1 MALRITSYK
10 ETRFIHQKL
19 LCWTTSTV
27 PVPNKAEK
35 VPKLEAES
43 SQKLFQNKYIRQHHT
58 CEHIAAASKYFTNLN
73 FSLLDPK
80 LIKFRGFGTIFVKN
94 ESPR

>member
-1 MALRITSYK
+1 MALRIISYK

-19 LCWTTSTV
+19 LCWTTSAV
-27 PVPNKAEK
+27 PVPNK
-35 VPKLEAES
+35 AES

-58 CEHIAAASKYFTNLN
+58 CEHIAAVSKNFTNLN
-73 FSLLDPK
+73 FSFLDQK
-80 LIKFRGFGTIFVKN
+80 IIKFWGFGIIFVKN

>member
-10 ETRFIHQKL
+10 ENWFIHQKL

-35 VPKLEAES
+35 VPKLEEES
-43 SQKLFQNKYIRQHHT
+43 SQKLFQNKYIRQHYT
-58 CEHIAAASKYFTNLN
+58 CEHIAAASN
-73 FSLLDPK
+73 
-80 LIKFRGFGTIFVKN
+80 IKQNWILVF
-94 ESPR
+94 